1 MLLLEEAVATEPPRR
16 LDMNGDPIIESSDT
30 DTISNKRRNSQLA
43 GDQSSGELCNS
54 KRNKLSHV
62 AEKPHA
68 HNEKPRRKPVRN
80 NVRASTPQGSGK
92 AQKVV
97 RWSDADGISNEG
109 SHSQSGGNSNVDQ
122 NLNQAKFDH
131 HKRCLVSPTGFL
143 VTACA
148 SPGAMISFEPD
159 GCLLSTQVDFDLPDY
174 KPLDA
179 SALRNDKAARGK
191 LKPTQRN
198 SPFSPGPRADFHPFV
213 EEQLSI
219 LEKIS
224 SQQPRH
230 LEETLAMPVM
240 QAMKILEERSVVV
253 EDVKNQARSILER
266 QDARGPQKFKSLAES
281 VYLEKL
287 ITSGVLGRPAPSP
300 LVDVHPH
307 QLPPLKIQTASE
319 MVECALTVENE
330 TVSQVKPDSA
340 LISFDSPA
348 KVENVAQTEPD
359 SLQEEIGVLDTSSA
373 NVQSRRD
380 FSRGGD
386 PFADIYQHIRALDW
400 PIARPTSDC
409 NRIVP
414 LSLSSIEN
422 LPSSPSPP
430 SSLESDSAA
439 ISGIEYLHPLVSTSG
454 RVDNVAMMDIE
465 NSLPPSERNY
475 SVDMMAFDDST
486 PPLPPSMSTIGG
498 DSMMLDGERSMDT
511 LGTSESDPA
520 VDDIAGSV
528 AFLPTSAIP
537 MTSKIAHSHEP
548 SSPHW
553 RDCDRYNQLNT
564 RLGSAPP
571 ETTKVA
577 SLKDKIDDK
586 TSSVH
591 SFLITD

>member
-1 MLLLEEAVATEPPRR
+1 MPKASVTKPQKASFNPYDSKTTPLQLVEFIKMCASPEDEAGKCNLNTPLPV
-16 LDMNGDPIIESSDT
+16 L
-30 DTISNKRRNSQLA
+30 QCLA
-43 GDQSSGELCNS
+43 ERFAN
-54 KRNKLSHV
+54 
-62 AEKPHA
+62 P
-68 HNEKPRRKPVRN
+68 
-80 NVRASTPQGSGK
+80 

-109 SHSQSGGNSNVDQ
+109 SHSQSGGNGNVDQ

-281 VYLEKL
+281 VYLEN
-287 ITSGVLGRPAPSP
+287 SSRPVSSDDQRHSP

-380 FSRGGD
+380 FQE
-386 PFADIYQHIRALDW
+386 AEIHLQ
-400 PIARPTSDC
+400 TSI
-409 NRIVP
+409 N
-414 LSLSSIEN
+414 
-422 LPSSPSPP
+422 
-430 SSLESDSAA
+430 
-439 ISGIEYLHPLVSTSG
+439 
-454 RVDNVAMMDIE
+454 
-465 NSLPPSERNY
+465 
-475 SVDMMAFDDST
+475 
-486 PPLPPSMSTIGG
+486 
-498 DSMMLDGERSMDT
+498 
-511 LGTSESDPA
+511 TSE
-520 VDDIAGSV
+520 
-528 AFLPTSAIP
+528 
-537 MTSKIAHSHEP
+537 H
-548 SSPHW
+548 
-553 RDCDRYNQLNT
+553 
-564 RLGSAPP
+564 
-571 ETTKVA
+571 
-577 SLKDKIDDK
+577 
-586 TSSVH
+586 
-591 SFLITD
+591 